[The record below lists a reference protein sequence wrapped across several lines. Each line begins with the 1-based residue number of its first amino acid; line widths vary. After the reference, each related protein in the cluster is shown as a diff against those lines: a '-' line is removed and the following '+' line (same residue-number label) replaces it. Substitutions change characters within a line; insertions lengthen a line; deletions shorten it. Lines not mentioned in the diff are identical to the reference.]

1 MTFRLCLAALA
12 VTAFAQPAIA
22 QRAPAQQPAPAPAQP
37 AADNADCSYV
47 EITATNAK
55 EAAFDPA
62 LKPLEKKLKKPPFT
76 AWNSFK
82 QLSSGAAA
90 LGKNKPHRLKLQQGT
105 ESIMLRDRAT
115 KRVELTVTMDNAEG
129 KRVLEA
135 KPAFKSGDWLLL
147 VGTNAKDDGHIL
159 GLTCK

>member
-1 MTFRLCLAALA
+1 MSLRALLAAVVLTGA
-12 VTAFAQPAIA
+12 IAQPAFAGDAECTYIEIA
-22 QRAPAQQPAPAPAQP
+22 
-37 AADNADCSYV
+37 
-47 EITATNAK
+47 ATNAK
-55 EAAFDPA
+55 DKPSIDPA

-82 QLSSGAAA
+82 QLQSGTAS
-90 LGKNKPHRLKLQQGT
+90 LTKNKA
-105 ESIMLRDRAT
+105 ESIKLKEGASSLMLRDRSE
-115 KRVELTVTMDNAEG
+115 KRVELTVTMDGSDG

-135 KPAFKSGDWLLL
+135 KPAFKAGDWLLL

>member
-1 MTFRLCLAALA
+1 MRSRFCLAMLAVAALA
-12 VTAFAQPAIA
+12 TPAFADDATC
-22 QRAPAQQPAPAPAQP
+22 
-37 AADNADCSYV
+37 DYV
-47 EITATNAK
+47 EIAATNGKDAVID
-55 EAAFDPA
+55 AD

-82 QLSSGAAA
+82 QLQSGSAS
-90 LGKNKPHRLKLQQGT
+90 LTKNKA
-105 ESIMLRDRAT
+105 ESIKLKEGASSLMLRDRSE
-115 KRVELTVTMDNAEG
+115 KRVELTVTMDGPDG

-135 KPAFKSGDWLLL
+135 KPAFKAGDWLLL